1 MLSEARKKVLLD
13 LFGVPIIVI
22 PVVGGLACLMLS
34 WAVGGSAL
42 LSLLGGIGLIIAGCG
57 FASRIAKAPQMI
69 SKQKQ
74 YEHEEKAKA
83 QRRELDK
90 LDTCLKKDR
99 DPRTQTCLREIR
111 DIYETLQEDIREG
124 QISPN
129 AYSILSTVEGLFHAC
144 VDQLKQTYDLWEA
157 SRNLRGKHRKKLET
171 QRNELVGE
179 VEATV
184 CHLADSVQQF
194 HVLRTSKGRQ
204 DLSKLRKQLDDQI
217 DVARR
222 AERKRRSIYQE
233 DQDFES
239 FLSEE

>member
-57 FASRIAKAPQMI
+57 FASRIAKAPQMM

-74 YEHEEKAKA
+74 YEHEEKAKV

-90 LDTCLKKDR
+90 LDACLKRDR
-99 DPRTQTCLREIR
+99 DSRTQTCLREIR
-111 DIYETLQEDIREG
+111 DIYENLQEDIREG
-124 QISPN
+124 QISPT

-144 VDQLKQTYDLWEA
+144 VDQLRQTYDLWEA
-157 SRNLRGKHRKKLET
+157 SRNLRGKHRKNLEAE
-171 QRNELVGE
+171 RNALVGE
-179 VEATV
+179 VEQAV
-184 CHLADSVQQF
+184 GHLADSVQQF
-194 HVLRTSKGRQ
+194 HVLRTTKNRQ
-204 DLSKLRKQLDDQI
+204 DLTKFTKQLDDQI

-222 AERKRRSIYQE
+222 AERKRRSYQE
-233 DQDFES
+233 GDQDFES